1 MNNMRAAILCCIWV
15 FAAASARGATETNLS
30 GTWISEGGYTVY
42 TLDLVQTGNELTGK
56 GQMSTCI
63 TQGVPFVISGTR
75 SETNVTLGLTFTHE
89 EWSQTNTYTVSY
101 TARGNYLFLDGQ
113 TFSHGESCR
122 RLFLKEMY
130 DKINA
135 QQGGP
140 GYPPQGVGSPDP

>member
-1 MNNMRAAILCCIWV
+1 MRAAILCCIWAL
-15 FAAASARGATETNLS
+15 AAASARGATETNLS

-42 TLDLVQTGNELTGK
+42 TLDLVHTGNELTGK

-75 SETNVTLGLTFTHE
+75 SGTNVTLGLTFTQE

-101 TARGNYLFLDGQ
+101 TARGNHLFLDGQ
-113 TFSHGESCR
+113 TFSNGESCR
-122 RLFLKEMY
+122 RLFMKEMY
-130 DKINA
+130 DIINA
-135 QQGGP
+135 QQEGP